1 MKNKYSISDLTK
13 KWDLI
18 IKPNQGWVG
27 FNIKELLKYRD
38 LVFLFVKRDF
48 VIFYK
53 QTILGP
59 LWYIIQPLVNTI
71 IFNIIFGKIAKLS
84 TDGTPPFLFY
94 MSGTVVWAYF
104 ASCIN
109 GTSNIF
115 VKNAGVFG
123 KVYFP
128 RITVPI
134 SIVITSI
141 FQFIIQFTIFLGF
154 YLYFIRNGADI
165 TPSYLVLTLPLL
177 VLYMAVLGVGFGA
190 LISSL
195 TAKYRDLTFGMTFF
209 VQIWMYL
216 TPIIYP
222 LSQVPEKYRIIYMLN
237 PMVLVIESFRTAF
250 LGIGSVSIQMIMI
263 SVSLTIIILIF
274 GLLMFN
280 KTEKSF
286 IDTV

>member
-1 MKNKYSISDLTK
+1 MTK
-13 KWDLI
+13 KWDLV
-18 IKPNQGWVG
+18 IKSNKGWVG

-177 VLYMAVLGVGFGA
+177 VLYMAVLGFGFGA

-195 TAKYRDLTFGMTFF
+195 TAKYRDLTFAMAFF